1 MIHLMKGL
9 IWKEMS
15 AIAKAQNEDIDGD
28 RTQGECVGRRCE
40 GIFQHLFQMPVEAQ
54 TQSRSSEEKQKGNYA
69 Q

>member
-1 MIHLMKGL
+1 
-9 IWKEMS
+9 MS